1 MMVTGGLTWWKDFIC
16 AACYN
21 LLDQRDEVGGD
32 GVKAISRENIFI
44 FTNVIFQRNSFSSPV
59 PPPKVPPFSE
69 NSWD

>member
-21 LLDQRDEVGGD
+21 LLDQRDEVGGH

-44 FTNVIFQRNSFSSPV
+44 FIFPHNSFSSPV
-59 PPPKVPPFSE
+59 PPPKVPPFSD
-69 NSWD
+69 NS